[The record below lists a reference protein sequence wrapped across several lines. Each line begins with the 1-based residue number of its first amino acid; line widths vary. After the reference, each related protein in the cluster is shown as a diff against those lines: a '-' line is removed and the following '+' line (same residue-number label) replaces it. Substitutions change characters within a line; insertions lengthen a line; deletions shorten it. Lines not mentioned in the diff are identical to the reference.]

1 MANTF
6 KSNVAANIVTSG
18 NTVYTCPSAT
28 QTTLIG
34 MTLANKSAGTI
45 TANVFLTR
53 SAVDYSI
60 ISNAPILSGSTLVP
74 IGGDQKVVLQAADVL
89 KVTTSATRIQGG
101 LVGTGGSGN
110 TAVQLG
116 TAIVESSNT
125 VYSNYTLTAGN
136 NGYSVGPITVLTGK
150 SITVPTGQKWVV
162 L

>member
-1 MANTF
+1 M
-6 KSNVAANIVTSG
+6 S
-18 NTVYTCPSAT
+18 
-28 QTTLIG
+28 
-34 MTLANKSAGTI
+34 
-45 TANVFLTR
+45 LTR
-53 SAVDYSI
+53 V
-60 ISNAPILSGSTLVP
+60 
-74 IGGDQKVVLQAADVL
+74 
-89 KVTTSATRIQGG
+89 QGG

-136 NGYSVGPITVLTGK
+136 NGYSVGPVTILTGK